1 MTATGTSVTAVTT
14 LHQLENCSNYYGYD
28 SVSGA
33 LSASIIDVDYAKLT
47 GPQQAAFDPTG
58 WPEPSGGLHLVST
71 YDVDPQGRTTRSTDP
86 NGNTTFTVYID
97 GGQETRTYGGWYC
110 DTTNFDYVLMDN
122 PPPTS
127 VFIDDP
133 ATGYSDSL
141 TYSGTPGLTGG
152 LPDGTENLLVGVTL
166 SRSGNT
172 VTACGTGHTFVV
184 GDTVIISGA
193 TQAGYNGTFI
203 IASAT
208 ADSFTYRL

>member
-97 GGQETRTYGGWYC
+97 GGHETRTYGGWYC
-110 DTTNFDYVLMDN
+110 DNSEYVPMDN

-127 VFIDDP
+127 VWRDDP

-141 TYSGTPGLTGG
+141 TFSATPNVTDGV
-152 LPDGTENLLVGVTL
+152 PDGTESISNIESLTRSHTTAAGQTDYVDQYFNLSGITYPTTMGSEGVNFL
-166 SRSGNT
+166 L
-172 VTACGTGHTFVV
+172 HF
-184 GDTVIISGA
+184 
-193 TQAGYNGTFI
+193 FEE
-203 IASAT
+203 
-208 ADSFTYRL
+208 